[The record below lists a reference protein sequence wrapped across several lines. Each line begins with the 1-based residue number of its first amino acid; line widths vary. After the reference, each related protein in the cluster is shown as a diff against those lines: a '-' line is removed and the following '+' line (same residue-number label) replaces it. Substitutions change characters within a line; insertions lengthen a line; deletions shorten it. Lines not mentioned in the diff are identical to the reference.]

1 MNFLD
6 NLYNNLEKRN
16 LRVKL
21 NSVLYDE
28 DDGFATFKFEYDQED
43 LAEDDKTY
51 IKNEILDY
59 FPDLNFDIKFKK
71 YFFDKPLLS
80 TLVKE
85 FIMENYTSIVDE
97 IFQEDIYFEGFNL
110 IIKLTSA
117 NLTYLENSGL
127 LNVLYEYLNGMLFD
141 EISISL
147 IKKDDV
153 QNDAEKVLADREEV
167 VLTNIYSQVVKNE
180 VVLANLDNITPFIGE
195 EIKEEAFYP
204 EGLKTEADN
213 INIAGE
219 ITYFNKKSYIA
230 KRKDADGND
239 VEKEFFTF
247 DLKHNNSKIR
257 AVYFPRIA
265 DLEKAITLE
274 NGMQII
280 VNGRL
285 EFNQEKL
292 SLRVR
297 NISLCEI
304 IEEEKKEEIEIEY
317 RKANDKY
324 LLVEPKEYYYE
335 EQANFFDI
343 VKEPSDFLK
352 NHEFVVFDLETT
364 GTEVPMDEITEIGA
378 VKVINGRIA
387 ESFTTLVKP
396 KQSIS
401 EKITKI
407 TGIDDELVKD
417 APSIE
422 EVLPDFYKFCDGAV
436 LVAYNIDFDYKFI
449 DHYGLKMAYKFSNPQ
464 IDAMYLARVGVPGLK
479 RFRLKDVVE
488 RLQIP
493 LVNAHRAL
501 NDTIATAKVFIEL
514 AKFAEDLI

>member
-1 MNFLD
+1 MNFLE

-16 LRVKL
+16 LRIKL

-28 DDGFATFKFEYDQED
+28 DDGFATFKFEYDADNLSNED
-43 LAEDDKTY
+43 KEY
-51 IKNEILDY
+51 IKNEIKEY
-59 FPDLNFDIKFKK
+59 FPDLNFDLKFKK
-71 YFFDKPLLS
+71 YFFDASLI
-80 TLVKE
+80 TMLVKD
-85 FIMENYTSIVDE
+85 FIVENYTGLTDE
-97 IFQEDIYFEGFNL
+97 VLQEDIYFEGFNL
-110 IIKLTSA
+110 KIKLSSA
-117 NLTYLENSGL
+117 NFTYLGNSEL
-127 LNVLYEYLNGMLFD
+127 VKILYEYLNGMLFD
-141 EISISL
+141 EISITL
-147 IKKDDV
+147 EKKDV
-153 QNDAEKVLADREEV
+153 EQNDVEKILADREEII
-167 VLTNIYSQVVKNE
+167 LTNIYSQIVKNE
-180 VVLANLDNITPFIGE
+180 VVVANIKNVSAFIGE

-204 EGLKTEADN
+204 EGLKTEAEN

-219 ITYFNKKSYIA
+219 VVYLQNKQFKS
-230 KRKDADGND
+230 KRKNAEGNEI
-239 VEKEFFTF
+239 EKDYFTF
-247 DLKHNNSKIR
+247 EIKHKNARMR

-265 DLEKAITLE
+265 DVEKAKTLE
-274 NGMQII
+274 NGMKI
-280 VNGRL
+280 VANGKL
-285 EFNQEKL
+285 EMNNEKL
-292 SLRVR
+292 NFKVKS
-297 NISLCEI
+297 ISMCDI
-304 IEEEKKEEIEIEY
+304 VEEEKLKEVNIEFK
-317 RKANDKY
+317 KANDKY
-324 LLVEPKEYYYE
+324 ILVKPQEYYYE
-335 EQANFFDI
+335 EQANFFVI
-343 VKEPSDFLK
+343 EKEPSEFLK

-364 GTEVPMDEITEIGA
+364 GTEIPMDEITEIGA

-401 EKITKI
+401 ELITKI

-449 DHYGLKMAYKFSNPQ
+449 DHYGMKMAYKFDNPQ

-488 RLQIP
+488 KLQIP

-514 AKFAEDLI
+514 ASFAEDLI

>member
-1 MNFLD
+1 MNFLE

-16 LRVKL
+16 LRLKL

-28 DDGFATFKFEYDQED
+28 DDGFATFKFEYDSED
-43 LAEDDKTY
+43 LTDEDKDY
-51 IKNEILDY
+51 VKNEIEEY

-71 YFFDKPLLS
+71 YFFDKSLI
-80 TLVKE
+80 TQGVKD
-85 FIMENYTSIVDE
+85 FILENYSSITDD
-97 IFQEDIYFEGFNL
+97 ILKEDIYFEDFNL

-117 NLTYLENSGL
+117 NFTYLENAGL
-127 LNVLYEYLNGMLFD
+127 VKVLTEHLNSMLFD
-141 EISISL
+141 TISIAL
-147 IKKDDV
+147 LKKEDLK
-153 QNDAEKVLADREEV
+153 NDAGKILADREEV
-167 VLTNIYSQVVKNE
+167 ILTNIYSQIVKNE
-180 VVLANLDNITPFIGE
+180 VVVANIKNVSAFIGD

-204 EGLKTEADN
+204 DGLKAETDN

-219 ITYFNKKSYIA
+219 ISYIQNKQFKSKRRDSEGNDIEKDYFTFDIKHNNA
-230 KRKDADGND
+230 KIRSVYFPKMAD
-239 VEKEFFTF
+239 VEKARTMT
-247 DLKHNNSKIR
+247 DGMPIV
-257 AVYFPRIA
+257 A
-265 DLEKAITLE
+265 
-274 NGMQII
+274 NGK
-280 VNGRL
+280 L
-285 EFNQEKL
+285 EFNNDKL
-292 SLRVR
+292 NFKVKS
-297 NISLCEI
+297 ISLCEI
-304 IEEEKKEEIEIEY
+304 QEEEQEEIQIEY

-324 LLVEPKEYYYE
+324 MLVEPQEYYFE
-335 EQANFFDI
+335 EQANLFVNMI
-343 VKEPSDFLK
+343 EPSEFLK

-364 GTEVPMDEITEIGA
+364 GTEIPMDEITEIGA

-417 APSIE
+417 APRIE
-422 EVLPDFYKFCDGAV
+422 EVLPDFYKFCEGAV

-449 DHYGLKMAYKFSNPQ
+449 EHYGLKLAYKFDNPQ
-464 IDAMYLARVGVPGLK
+464 IDAMYLARIGVPGLK

-514 AKFAEDLI
+514 SKFAEDLI